1 MTEPNPY
8 EPPRTLPQGEKL
20 PRGQVDVAKVK
31 RQNKT
36 AVIVILALLMVP
48 ASSIAF
54 FIVCVSTSRS
64 TFAPVREP
72 TEWGLFLSCLAALV
86 VIGGFVW
93 AIVAV
98 SKRYPG
104 S

>member
-8 EPPRTLPQGEKL
+8 EPPRSPQGEKL

-36 AVIVILALLMVP
+36 AAIVILALLMVP

-54 FIVCVSTSRS
+54 FAGCVSTAKK
-64 TFAPVREP
+64 TFGPVPEP

-93 AIVAV
+93 AIVAI